1 MALPKLNTQTFELNI
16 PSTDEKIK
24 YRPFLVKEE
33 KILLQAQEGDKNE
46 IFDAITEVVNACTFN
61 KIDIAKLPSFDV
73 EYLFLRIR
81 AKSVGEKVN
90 LNLSFPGDESVKVP
104 TSVDLMKVEVEVD
117 DEHTNKIQLTDTI
130 SIIMS
135 YPTLKT
141 LSKFNMEE
149 IKAED
154 SVEIIAKCIH
164 QIIQGVET
172 SEARD
177 FKLAEL
183 VEFCDNMTQAQFQK
197 VNKFFTSMP
206 KLKHEVKLTHPK
218 TKKKGKVVIEGLQS
232 FF

>member
-90 LNLSFPGDESVKVP
+90 LNLSFHGDESVKVP

-117 DEHTNKIQLTDTI
+117 DEHTTKIQLTDTI

-135 YPTLKT
+135 
-141 LSKFNMEE
+141 
-149 IKAED
+149 
-154 SVEIIAKCIH
+154 
-164 QIIQGVET
+164 
-172 SEARD
+172 
-177 FKLAEL
+177 
-183 VEFCDNMTQAQFQK
+183 
-197 VNKFFTSMP
+197 
-206 KLKHEVKLTHPK
+206 
-218 TKKKGKVVIEGLQS
+218 
-232 FF
+232 